1 MFEYSPKNWLSVIF
15 DFHKTHVIKVLTPS
29 IIIIGFY
36 SFLVIYIFEN
46 YFNFFNKGTTVVHS
60 LLGFVLGLLLVFR
73 TNTAYDKWWEGRK
86 LWGGIVNN
94 SRNFSLKINTLV
106 KDKNIRSHFADL
118 ISDYCFT
125 LKGTL
130 EGNFT
135 LKEMSYIKPNHLDSI
150 SHNPSAVAKV
160 LYERIYSLYESKV
173 IDVYQLVD
181 LNKHVE
187 IFIDLTGGCERI
199 KKTPIPYSYNLHLKK
214 YIFVYSITLPWGL
227 MHDIHYWTVPA
238 VMLIFYAMVGIE
250 IIGEEIEDPFSGDP
264 DDLPLQTFCENIS
277 KNVREILN

>member
-1 MFEYSPKNWLSVIF
+1 K
-15 DFHKTHVIKVLTPS
+15 
-29 IIIIGFY
+29 
-36 SFLVIYIFEN
+36 
-46 YFNFFNKGTTVVHS
+46 FN
-60 LLGFVLGLLLVFR
+60 
-73 TNTAYDKWWEGRK
+73 
-86 LWGGIVNN
+86 
-94 SRNFSLKINTLV
+94 
-106 KDKNIRSHFADL
+106 
-118 ISDYCFT
+118 
-125 LKGTL
+125 L

-135 LKEMSYIKPNHLDSI
+135 LNEMSYVKKENLENI
-150 SHNPSAVAKV
+150 SHNPSAVAKII
-160 LYERIYSLYESKV
+160 YEKIYTLYESKL
-173 IDVYQLVD
+173 IDIYQLVD

-227 MHDIHYWTVPA
+227 MHDIRYWTVPA

-264 DDLPLQTFCENIS
+264 DDLPLQIFCENIS